1 MVHISKL
8 LNFQL
13 HILGNMVMN
22 NIISAYQFLEAL
34 TVVSLDRR
42 EGYLDNLMNDGWEV
56 GAFKRSLKAGHLI
69 EDTAKSPDVTL
80 IIVSLPF
87 TLYYFVKIN
96 MHLLRA
102 FIWSICIL

>member
-1 MVHISKL
+1 MCIAIRRMFCSVHLIHQMVHISKL

-13 HILGNMVMN
+13 HILGTMI
-22 NIISAYQFLEAL
+22 IISAYQFLESLA
-34 TVVSLDRR
+34 VVSLDRR
-42 EGYLDNLMNDGWEV
+42 EGHLDNLMNDGREV

-87 TLYYFVKIN
+87 TLY
-96 MHLLRA
+96 
-102 FIWSICIL
+102 

>member
-13 HILGNMVMN
+13 HILGTMI
-22 NIISAYQFLEAL
+22 IISAYQFLESLA
-34 TVVSLDRR
+34 VVSLDRR
-42 EGYLDNLMNDGWEV
+42 EGHLDNLMNDSREV

-87 TLYYFVKIN
+87 TL
-96 MHLLRA
+96 
-102 FIWSICIL
+102 